1 MEGFIYMKAI
11 VVLDIPFPVGTDDDW
26 IHPVVLRD
34 ENHLVLVDCGYT
46 GAFPLIETA
55 LNTHG
60 ISPEQLTHVV
70 ITHQD
75 HDHMGGL
82 FELKS
87 RYPQVRV
94 VASKIEAPYI
104 SGEIKSVRLAQ
115 AEALQAVLPPDQ
127 QAFGEKFLGILRA
140 VRPVNVDET
149 VTDGQELP
157 WCGGCKV
164 MATPGHTAGHISL
177 SLPNLK
183 TVISGDAAVIEN
195 KSLVIANPQFTLD
208 PVLAQRSLELLKDLG
223 AEQIIC
229 YHGGIWRADARP

>member
-1 MEGFIYMKAI
+1 MKAI
-11 VVLDIPFPVGTDDDW
+11 IVLDIPFPVGSNDDW
-26 IHPVVLRD
+26 IHLVVLRD
-34 ENHLVLVDCGYT
+34 EKHLVLVDCGYT
-46 GAFPLIETA
+46 GAFSMIETA
-55 LNTHG
+55 LKAHG
-60 ISPEQLTHVV
+60 ILPEQLTHVT

-94 VASKIEAPYI
+94 VASEIEALYI

-127 QAFGEKFLGILRA
+127 QAFGERFLGILRA

-149 VTDGQELP
+149 VADGQELP
-157 WCGGCKV
+157 WCGGCRV

-177 SLPNLK
+177 YLPNFK
-183 TVISGDAAVIEN
+183 TVISGDAAVVEN
-195 KSLVIANPQFTLD
+195 SSLVIANPQFTLD
-208 PVLAQRSLELLKDLG
+208 PALAQRSLALLKNLG

-229 YHGGIWRADARP
+229 YHGGIWRNDARL